1 MTSTK
6 EKKFGAG
13 IKEWFRKQIV
23 SLKRRPTNIPLVAI
37 VIAFIYYSLHL
48 TVFSNTTAR
57 IQGPQM
63 GLSQFCTMLFSILIF
78 VTFTNAYPKRQK
90 VKVPMLVLTYVMFAL
105 ILGADALYYF
115 RTYSAVFLSETPI
128 QITTQTAYIAQAM
141 NTLIV
146 HMVIVAVCVLLTALS
161 PVFGMLLK
169 KINTSVE
176 VESYGEL
183 GTIDISGEN

>member
-115 RTYSAVFLSETPI
+115 RTYSAVFLSSTPI